1 MHQEMKEK
9 GVLKAILQSQ
19 QKKCHED
26 QPLQHPQH
34 KLEDHHRLPQ
44 STIKTE
50 TMQDPPECNDTTDGS
65 TRAPTNGK
73 GPGAAK
79 AKKKA
84 SEPHP
89 GTAASTGPATQPS
102 DSLKNTIICSG
113 CGKSGHWSRNCPYY
127 NFCDFCRVTTHSTH
141 MCRATIDVDP
151 DSPVCIYC
159 GKTNHSSAYCR
170 YRPRDNWE
178 EPRHT
183 PDALKTGATGEKST
197 LVARNQA
204 GSTHRNTNNTPF
216 SHIDGRGQNQPNG
229 GPYRSQHREQTG
241 AAPRGEQM
249 DNNPNFPPRRQQHAH
264 FNEGYNRRYS
274 PPMFPSPAF
283 NNTMA
288 SDAVGRSIIQL
299 AENQSHS
306 LDFILVG
313 QQSQMDAYREMTHS
327 NQAREDDALFA
338 GMEVYDGEDPSRFEG
353 WLDAVEQACNMTDRN
368 LQKELMKKSTRAIRE
383 TLLMMNAAW
392 TDDDIISKLRQDFSS
407 MSTMN
412 RAREEL
418 KDLKQLP
425 GQPIS
430 SYMYKYGRIHF
441 LATGNQ
447 AHNERYPTAIM
458 EFIESL
464 NPIVNEGISE
474 ETHRP

>member
-1 MHQEMKEK
+1 
-9 GVLKAILQSQ
+9 
-19 QKKCHED
+19 
-26 QPLQHPQH
+26 
-34 KLEDHHRLPQ
+34 
-44 STIKTE
+44 
-50 TMQDPPECNDTTDGS
+50 
-65 TRAPTNGK
+65 
-73 GPGAAK
+73 
-79 AKKKA
+79 
-84 SEPHP
+84 
-89 GTAASTGPATQPS
+89 
-102 DSLKNTIICSG
+102 
-113 CGKSGHWSRNCPYY
+113 
-127 NFCDFCRVTTHSTH
+127 
-141 MCRATIDVDP
+141 MCRATKCRP
-151 DSPVCIYC
+151 GSPVCIYC
-159 GKTNHSSAYCR
+159 GKINHSSAYCR

-183 PDALKTGATGEKST
+183 PDALKTGATGKNSAPA
-197 LVARNQA
+197 ARNQA
-204 GSTHRNTNNTPF
+204 GSAHCNTNNTPF

-229 GPYRSQHREQTG
+229 GPHRSQHREQTG
-241 AAPRGEQM
+241 AAPRGEQT

-288 SDAVGRSIIQL
+288 SDTVGRSIIQL
-299 AENQSHS
+299 AENQSRS

-338 GMEVYDGEDPSRFEG
+338 GIEVYDGEDPSCFEG
-353 WLDAVEQACNMTDRN
+353 WLDVVEQACNMTDRN
-368 LQKELMKKSTRAIRE
+368 LRKELMKKSTRAIRE
-383 TLLMMNAAW
+383 TLSMINAAW
-392 TDDDIISKLRQDFSS
+392 TDNDIISKLRQDFSL

-447 AHNERYPTAIM
+447 ACNERYPTAIM
-458 EFIESL
+458 EFIKSL
-464 NPIVNEGISE
+464 NPKLMRALAKKYADPRTRPQTLQQAFNMAEEASRRILETESFERSSTVRFSGSANNIYQRESEVNEVSRGRYNNNYKGGYNKNVRYRVPKFPHSSATFNIISGSRILASPRSP
-474 ETHRP
+474 TRSIGRQCMSYTVQSTVPNASQ